1 MNRKFTCIVCPN
13 GCEIEVDY
21 EGKDIKNIE
30 GEGCKKG
37 KEYVEQELTDPRRN
51 IASSVVLL
59 NGELPL
65 VSVRLTK
72 PVPKAKIFDVMG
84 IIKGIKLEAPVEVG
98 DVVVKNIMGYNSDL
112 IRSLLYPIIF
122 FTTTSPTSTGASN
135 FMPFIIPITS
145 NILAFGTGFV
155 SLTLTSGSSP
165 FNKTTEEA
173 ILRLGSVS
181 SCSTYSLP
189 FLQPSPSIFFISF
202 PS

>member
-37 KEYVEQELTDPRRN
+37 KELTDPRRN

-72 PVPKAKIFDVMG
+72 PVPKAKIFDVMD

-98 DVVVKNIMGYNSDL
+98 DVVVKNIMGYDSDL
-112 IRSLLYPIIF
+112 IV
-122 FTTTSPTSTGASN
+122 TKQVG
-135 FMPFIIPITS
+135 
-145 NILAFGTGFV
+145 V
-155 SLTLTSGSSP
+155 
-165 FNKTTEEA
+165 K
-173 ILRLGSVS
+173 
-181 SCSTYSLP
+181 
-189 FLQPSPSIFFISF
+189 
-202 PS
+202 